1 MGKINSVI
9 NKFGKTG
16 TIDLSSAILKERRY
30 LNATAI
36 CRPQVFMGARFME
49 RETQFRLLDS
59 FLFQPKNAKQK
70 RNLIVAVAAS
80 GMGKSAFVDE
90 YCRRTTDSCIAI
102 TYNTVEFGSQLGE
115 TITVAVDLAARLLM
129 SYFLSNPSPEL
140 LGKICQSL
148 LEANFRPGDEK
159 EMLQAVVECV
169 KEDLRMQSC
178 ATKSKILIA
187 CDEVGN
193 SRDEKLV
200 VQLLCT
206 LIDGDDDVECFLTGL
221 TLNPFLKESSSGRNI
236 KYVPLPLLTF
246 ATSLKL
252 VQSFVTEPKVSS
264 KLARLSGGHAR
275 TIDTFENIVTSS
287 PMRAL
292 PWTDDKKFQTVVE
305 STFSYLDRRVSEE
318 EIMLLLRTRT
328 LLSDVR
334 KNTDL
339 QIALEN
345 GNLYA
350 TVRDNNYV
358 ELYTSPMLLRNSL
371 RQLQAEG
378 NNNELLAILNELL
391 ALVGLR
397 DWAEFRAVNRQQ
409 NGKIFENF
417 FLRMEM
423 LRRSFQESQLGKEK
437 IKIADLYP
445 SVSYQQN
452 CKTVRYELA
461 DSYDVVDVSCQSDFP
476 STNPV
481 DAAVVKSVK
490 ALVDNADSI
499 NKIVRPT
506 KETQAAYDFFFIL
519 KDSSSNKRF
528 VQLIEPTISAGG
540 PDSDAYFIKRYVDKL
555 TRAESLAWDQL
566 GIDMKD
572 IVYTFISTGDTSGI
586 DWATEFQDAGYSDS
600 RILILDRADVTAF
613 YAPMM
618 NLLFSN
624 CLDDIN
630 LQTPPAPCIVVSPA
644 V

>member
-1 MGKINSVI
+1 
-9 NKFGKTG
+9 
-16 TIDLSSAILKERRY
+16 
-30 LNATAI
+30 
-36 CRPQVFMGARFME
+36 MGARFME

-70 RNLIVAVAAS
+70 RSLIVAVAAS

-90 YCRRTTDSCIAI
+90 YCRRSTDGCIAI
-102 TYNTVEFGSQLGE
+102 TYNTEEFGSQLAE
-115 TITVAVDLAARLLM
+115 TIPVAVDLAARLLM

-140 LGKICQSL
+140 LGKIYQSL
-148 LEANFRPGDEK
+148 LDENFRPGDET
-159 EMLQAVVECV
+159 EMLKAVVECV
-169 KEDLRMQSC
+169 KKDIRMQSC
-178 ATKSKILIA
+178 TTKSKILIA
-187 CDEVGN
+187 CDEVGK
-193 SRDEKLV
+193 SRGENLV

-264 KLARLSGGHAR
+264 KLARLSAR
-275 TIDTFENIVTSS
+275 TIEIFEKIVTSS
-287 PMRAL
+287 PMCAL
-292 PWTDDKKFQTVVE
+292 PWTDDKKFQIVVE
-305 STFSYLDRRVSEE
+305 STFSYLDRCVLEE

-328 LLSDVR
+328 LLSDVK

-339 QIALEN
+339 QSALEN
-345 GNLYA
+345 VLPSS
-350 TVRDNNYV
+350 V
-358 ELYTSPMLLRNSL
+358 
-371 RQLQAEG
+371 
-378 NNNELLAILNELL
+378 LL

-397 DWAEFRAVNRQQ
+397 DWAEFQAVNRQQ

-423 LRRSFQESQLGKEK
+423 LRRSFQKSQLGKEK
-437 IKIADLYP
+437 IKIAKCYTT
-445 SVSYQQN
+445 VSYQQN
-452 CKTVRYELA
+452 CEEVEFKLA
-461 DSYDVVDVSCQSDFP
+461 SSYVVVDVSCQSDFP

-490 ALVDNADSI
+490 TVVDGTSNNI
-499 NKIVRPT
+499 IVRPT

-519 KDSSSNKRF
+519 KDSSTNKRF
-528 VQLIEPTISAGG
+528 VQLIKPTISAGC
-540 PDSDAYFIKRYVDKL
+540 PDSDAYFIKRYMDKL

-566 GIDMKD
+566 GIDVNE
-572 IVYTFISTGDTSGI
+572 IVHTFISTGDASGI
-586 DWATEFQDAGYSDS
+586 DWATKFHDAGCSNK

-613 YAPMM
+613 YGPMM

-630 LQTPPAPCIVVSPA
+630 LPASGSSGVRAVVK
-644 V
+644 